1 MCRPSSGGA
10 IPFVEWLHTRRA
22 YHATARTNVV
32 GLRPHV
38 KQILSAEQIRLG
50 VRELAERITEI
61 YGERPITIVAVL
73 TGSLVLLADLM
84 RQLEMPLRV
93 AVVQGNRHRGVV
105 EPRPGLVI
113 NDGLL
118 PNLKGRDVLV
128 IDDIFDTGHTLV
140 EVLTPL
146 LAQEPASIRSAVLMQ
161 KIDRSEVA
169 IQPDHVVFEIP
180 DEFVVGYGLDYED
193 RYRNLPYVAALE
205 PEDLA
210 TG

>member
-1 MCRPSSGGA
+1 
-10 IPFVEWLHTRRA
+10 
-22 YHATARTNVV
+22 
-32 GLRPHV
+32 V
-38 KQILSAEQIRLG
+38 KQILSPEQIRAG
-50 VRELAERITEI
+50 VRELAERITAI
-61 YGERPITIVAVL
+61 YGQRPITIVAIL

-93 AVVQGNRHRGVV
+93 ALVQGNRHRGTA

-113 NDGLL
+113 SDTLI
-118 PNLKGRDVLV
+118 PNLKGREVLV

-140 EVLTPL
+140 EVLSLL
-146 LAQEPASIRSAVLMQ
+146 LAQEPTSIRSAVLMR

-169 IQPDHVVFEIP
+169 VQPDHVMFEIP

-205 PEDLA
+205 PEDLVS
-210 TG
+210 G

>member
-1 MCRPSSGGA
+1 VA
-10 IPFVEWLHTRRA
+10 I
-22 YHATARTNVV
+22 
-32 GLRPHV
+32 
-38 KQILSAEQIRLG
+38 
-50 VRELAERITEI
+50 
-61 YGERPITIVAVL
+61 L
-73 TGSLVLLADLM
+73 TGSLVLLADLI

-93 AVVQGNRHRGVV
+93 ALVQGNRHRGTA

-113 NDGLL
+113 SDNLL
-118 PNLKGRDVLV
+118 PNLKGREVVV

-140 EVLTPL
+140 EVLSQL
-146 LAQEPASIRSAVLMQ
+146 LAQEPTSIRSAVLMR

-169 IQPDHVVFEIP
+169 VQPDHVMFEIP

-210 TG
+210 PIEHRP